1 MTEVGEEKLKGAS
14 ENANGEA
21 EGNLKNGKKDEKD
34 TSDLEIRTC
43 QLCERVFKTER
54 AKKIHEVHCKRKKI
68 EEESKRQDESGE
80 SKLTARASLEFNRLK
95 EELTADMEAIRVER
109 RKLMDEKNS
118 FLSEMKEEQ
127 AKLKEEMHQV
137 ENSKNP
143 PHSVTLDDDSEL
155 DLDSEI
161 AEIESELEAV
171 EPEVKNIKEGTSEMD
186 LDELTIELE
195 NLESE
200 ISTKVDFAAMKKMAE
215 DFESQIKIVENKM
228 QDLNGTVDNLNQE
241 LEDSGRKYGTYQH
254 IIREMKKLDEKNEEI
269 LEEIGFG
276 ESMNVSKIPPNI
288 LESVYETTIEDIVIE
303 IRKNQGSHDAEEII
317 NRTLEDIRTRTSG
330 SELFYFD
337 GRRLS
342 TRNLA
347 KAISGKLISAKQVQT
362 TYDELLSKL
371 LEYLPGYKAKNF
383 RAMIKLKSQEY
394 AVDKSTLLLERFNLL
409 KEDINHIKNMVGSV
423 SNRQNTIELEINN
436 IQKST
441 IGLEEAGQIKE
452 AIKEFTGKLAE
463 FEAAM
468 NKITEEQHS
477 QYESIRNELETITDR
492 ISNIKGSKDSHKKP
506 RAMPKGVTTLED
518 ADEETPKED
527 DIEEEAKADS
537 DLSDL
542 ENKILNLIP
551 EKGFTQN
558 RIVKEIGEKT
568 PKKKIEKSLQSLL
581 DKKVLSIEKRGR
593 HTIYIKSETNGGEK

>member
-269 LEEIGFG
+269 LEEIG

-394 AVDKSTLLLERFNLL
+394 AVDKSTLLLERFNLV

>member
-1 MTEVGEEKLKGAS
+1 MTEAGEEKLKGAG
-14 ENANGEA
+14 ENANEEA
-21 EGNLKNGKKDEKD
+21 EDNLKDAKEATKD
-34 TSDLEIRTC
+34 TSDIEIRTC

-68 EEESKRQDESGE
+68 EEESKRKDESGE
-80 SKLTARASLEFNRLK
+80 SKLSARTSLEFDRLK
-95 EELTADMEAIRVER
+95 EELTSDMEAIRVER
-109 RKLMDEKNS
+109 RKLMDEKDS
-118 FLSEMKEEQ
+118 FLDEMREEK
-127 AKLKEEMHQV
+127 ARLKEEMMQV
-137 ENSKNP
+137 EKSEIASG
-143 PHSVTLDDDSEL
+143 SVVLEDDSNS

-161 AEIESELEAV
+161 AEIESELEKV
-171 EPEVKNIKEGTSEMD
+171 EPEVKSIKGSSEMD

-200 ISTKVDFAAMKKMAE
+200 ISTKVDFAAMKKMAD
-215 DFESQIKIVENKM
+215 DFQSNIRTVENKI
-228 QDLNGTVDNLNQE
+228 QDLNGIVGNLNQE

-288 LESVYETTIEDIVIE
+288 LESVYESTMEDIVIE
-303 IRKNQGSHDAEEII
+303 IRKNRGSHDAEEII

-330 SELFYFD
+330 SELFYFN

-441 IGLEEAGQIKE
+441 
-452 AIKEFTGKLAE
+452 
-463 FEAAM
+463 
-468 NKITEEQHS
+468 
-477 QYESIRNELETITDR
+477 
-492 ISNIKGSKDSHKKP
+492 P
-506 RAMPKGVTTLED
+506 
-518 ADEETPKED
+518 
-527 DIEEEAKADS
+527 
-537 DLSDL
+537 
-542 ENKILNLIP
+542 
-551 EKGFTQN
+551 
-558 RIVKEIGEKT
+558 
-568 PKKKIEKSLQSLL
+568 
-581 DKKVLSIEKRGR
+581 
-593 HTIYIKSETNGGEK
+593 

>member
-1 MTEVGEEKLKGAS
+1 MTEAGEEKLKGAG
-14 ENANGEA
+14 ENANEEA
-21 EGNLKNGKKDEKD
+21 EDNLKDAKEATKD
-34 TSDLEIRTC
+34 TSDIEIRTC

-68 EEESKRQDESGE
+68 EEESKRKDESGE
-80 SKLTARASLEFNRLK
+80 SKLSARTSLEFDRLK
-95 EELTADMEAIRVER
+95 EELTSDMEAIRVER
-109 RKLMDEKNS
+109 RKLMDEKDS
-118 FLSEMKEEQ
+118 FLDEMREEK
-127 AKLKEEMHQV
+127 ARLKEEMMQV
-137 ENSKNP
+137 EKSEIASG
-143 PHSVTLDDDSEL
+143 SVVLEDDSNS

-161 AEIESELEAV
+161 AEIESELEKV
-171 EPEVKNIKEGTSEMD
+171 EPEVKSIKGSSEMD

-200 ISTKVDFAAMKKMAE
+200 ISTKVDFAAMKKMAD
-215 DFESQIKIVENKM
+215 DFQSNIRTVENKI
-228 QDLNGTVDNLNQE
+228 QDLNGIVGNLNQE

-288 LESVYETTIEDIVIE
+288 LESVYESTMEDIVIE
-303 IRKNQGSHDAEEII
+303 IRKNRGSHDAEEII

-330 SELFYFD
+330 SELFYFN

-441 IGLEEAGQIKE
+441 IGLEEAQQIKAKIE
-452 AIKEFTGKLAE
+452 EFTGKLGE
-463 FEAAM
+463 VEAAI
-468 NKITEEQHS
+468 NKITQEQSS
-477 QYESIRNELETITDR
+477 QYESIKKELKTITDK
-492 ISNIKGSKDSHKKP
+492 ISKIKGSKDSVEIPKT
-506 RAMPKGVTTLED
+506 MPKGVTTLED
-518 ADEETPKED
+518 T
-527 DIEEEAKADS
+527 EEEAISEETADES

-542 ENKILNLIP
+542 ERKILNLIP

-558 RIVKEIGEKT
+558 RIIKEIGAKT

-593 HTIYIKSETNGGEK
+593 HTIYMKSETNGGEK